1 MVESEQGR
9 KQRGVAEADG
19 NRTRRGTLVPPLVLK
34 TREPTRR
41 SFASTAELTPA
52 GAVGPKGL
60 VFCGCGY
67 AHATGTPEHEGM
79 TAKRSDNHDS
89 NGYRIMPGWRVG
101 HLMEQSTTRSG
112 LLVPPGTESTSDA
125 LALVDIHTGRRFW
138 AVPTGAWRFL
148 WPDNNRLAVAVR
160 NSQIIA
166 EEQDDPPTGKD
177 SYL

>member
-1 MVESEQGR
+1 MAAGR
-9 KQRGVAEADG
+9 
-19 NRTRRGTLVPPLVLK
+19 N
-34 TREPTRR
+34 
-41 SFASTAELTPA
+41 
-52 GAVGPKGL
+52 
-60 VFCGCGY
+60 
-67 AHATGTPEHEGM
+67 
-79 TAKRSDNHDS
+79 DNHDS

-148 WPDNNRLAVAVR
+148 WPENNRLAVAVR